1 MDIDPTDGQA
11 SNIEVEL
18 PDPIASSHC
27 NREVE
32 GRTQDNNDDGLNSP
46 KRKHPADIPCQQLML
61 AEGLIT
67 DDIVSPL
74 AEITDYSSPVL
85 LYSYADPGINFSSS
99 SLTKKSVHA
108 RPDLY
113 LPEKNRILLI

>member
-11 SNIEVEL
+11 SNIEVEQS
-18 PDPIASSHC
+18 DPVASSHC

-32 GRTQDNNDDGLNSP
+32 SRAQDNDDGLNSP
-46 KRKHPADIPCQQLML
+46 KGKHPADIPCQQLML

-85 LYSYADPGINFSSS
+85 LYSYADSGINFSSS